1 VTHDRPVTFRDVF
14 AVSEYRAA
22 YLALIASWIG
32 DYLARAAITVL
43 VYQRTESVLLS
54 AAAFATSYLPW
65 LLFGPLLSALAERH
79 SYKTVMVVGDLART
93 AMIFVLVI
101 PGVPWPAILAVLFAV
116 TLTSV
121 PIQAARSALM
131 PLMLNRSQLVVGM
144 AANAT
149 TIQAAQ
155 VGGYLIGATVAAA
168 VNPHLAMIV
177 VAALFAG
184 SALLVAAGVR
194 PRPPAMPAEQRTHL
208 LRESAAGFRMV
219 FGSPVLRAI
228 ALLAFSISA
237 FSIVPEGLAAAWAAQ
252 ADPASVSR
260 GVSQGMIM
268 AAGPVGFVI
277 GGLIT
282 GRLVGPVTRLRLIR
296 PLTVLAPLVL
306 IPAVTSPPVPMV
318 VLLTLLSGAAMGGL
332 MPTLNTQFVLSLP
345 HGYRARAFGVMQQGL
360 QVAQG
365 GAVLL
370 TGVLADH
377 APVPVVVGLWSV
389 AGVILMLWQAAR
401 WPRAGG
407 HHEPAPE
414 PAPPAR
420 PRFREAAG
428 TMDA

>member
-1 VTHDRPVTFRDVF
+1 MSVDRPVTFRDVF
-14 AVSEYRAA
+14 AVSEYRAV

-32 DYLARAAITVL
+32 DYLARAAVTVL
-43 VYQRTESVLLS
+43 VFQRTDSVLLS

-65 LLFGPLLSALAERH
+65 LLFGPLLAALAERH
-79 SYKTVMVVGDLART
+79 SYRSAMVLGDLART
-93 AMIFVLVI
+93 ALILILVI

-116 TLTSV
+116 TLAGV

-131 PLMLNRSQLVVGM
+131 PLMLGRSRMAVAM

-155 VGGYLIGATVAAA
+155 VAGYLVGATVAAA
-168 VNPHLAMIV
+168 ANPRLAMGIV
-177 VAALFAG
+177 ALLFVT
-184 SALLVAAGVR
+184 SALLVAGGVR
-194 PRPPAMPAEQRTHL
+194 HRPPAVPEGQRTHL
-208 LRESAAGFRMV
+208 VKESAEGFRLV
-219 FGSPVLRAI
+219 FGSRMLRSI

-252 ADPASVSR
+252 SDPGSVSR
-260 GVSQGMIM
+260 GLGQGMIM

-282 GRLVGPVTRLRLIR
+282 GRLITQATRHRLIR
-296 PLTVLAPLVL
+296 PLAVLAPLML
-306 IPAVTSPPVPMV
+306 IPAVTSPPVPIV
-318 VLLTLLSGAAMGGL
+318 VVLTLLSGAAMGGL
-332 MPTLNTQFVLSLP
+332 IPTLNTQFVLCLP

-389 AGVILMLWQAAR
+389 AGAGLMLAQAYR
-401 WPRAGG
+401 WPGAGSQVETAA
-407 HHEPAPE
+407 EP
-414 PAPPAR
+414 PAPAR
-420 PRFREAAG
+420 PRLREAAG
-428 TMDA
+428 TIDG

>member
-1 VTHDRPVTFRDVF
+1 VTDDRPATFRDVF
-14 AVSEYRAA
+14 AESEYRAV
-22 YLALIASWIG
+22 YLAMLASWIG

-43 VYQRTESVLLS
+43 VYQRTESVMLS

-79 SYKTVMVVGDLART
+79 SYRSVMVLGDLART
-93 AMIFVLVI
+93 ALILVLVI
-101 PGVPWPAILAVLFAV
+101 PGVPWPAILAVLFTV
-116 TLTSV
+116 TLTAV
-121 PIQAARSALM
+121 PVQAARSALT
-131 PLMLNRSQLVVGM
+131 PLLLSRSQLAVGM

-168 VNPHLAMIV
+168 VNPRLAMVIV
-177 VAALFAG
+177 GVLFAT
-184 SALLVAAGVR
+184 SALLVGGGVR
-194 PRPPAMPAEQRTHL
+194 QRPPGVPAEQRSHL
-208 LRESAAGFRMV
+208 LRESAAGFRLV
-219 FGSPVLRAI
+219 FGRPVLRAM
-228 ALLAFSISA
+228 AMLAFSISA
-237 FSIVPEGLAAAWAAQ
+237 FSIVPEGLAAGWAAQ
-252 ADPASVSR
+252 ADPASMSR
-260 GVSQGMIM
+260 GVGQGLIM

-282 GRLVGPVTRLRLIR
+282 GRLVTQATRHRLIR

-306 IPAVTSPPVPMV
+306 VPAVTAPPVPIV
-318 VLLTLLSGAAMGGL
+318 VVLTLLSGAAMGGL
-332 MPTLNTQFVLSLP
+332 MPTLNTQFVLCLP

-389 AGVILMLWQAAR
+389 AGVVLMLVQAAH
-401 WPRAGG
+401 WPAAGSQV
-407 HHEPAPE
+407 EPATELP
-414 PAPPAR
+414 PPAR